1 MVLFY
6 TEKIHVFAFI
16 FSIVK
21 INCNFDEYFIIIMR
35 NIKREIYLERLRPYY
50 QKQIIKFI
58 TGQRRVGKS
67 FLLKQVAMEI
77 ELLFPQT
84 GIIFIDKEKFEFDE
98 IKDYRKLYEYIKK
111 HATQEMNS
119 IFIDE
124 IQEIDGFEKALRSLL
139 NEGGFDI
146 YCSGSNSE
154 ILSGELATLLSGR
167 QLSVSVYSLSLNEF
181 IEFHKLP
188 DERTSLDVYIKYGG
202 LPYLMHLPKE
212 DELIFD
218 YLNNINSTILYRDIL
233 SRYQIRDVNFLSNLI
248 HFLADNTG
256 SITVAKKIAD
266 YMKSLGNT
274 KTVSVILNYLQY
286 LQDSYLIKFAPRYD
300 IPGKRIFDQGGK
312 YYFQD
317 HGLRNAIVGF
327 KPNDTSK
334 LVENLVHNH
343 LLMMG
348 YNVYVGVFRN
358 LEIDFVAEKQGE
370 KLYFQVAW
378 LLPNEDVVQR
388 EFGNLLRIRDQ
399 YPKYVVS
406 MDPMKSITSY
416 EGINHLSLFEFL
428 KKKNFN

>member
-1 MVLFY
+1 
-6 TEKIHVFAFI
+6 
-16 FSIVK
+16 
-21 INCNFDEYFIIIMR
+21 MR
-35 NIKREIYLERLRPYY
+35 NIKREVYLERLRPYY
-50 QKQIIKFI
+50 LKQIVKFI

-67 FLLKQVAMEI
+67 FLLTQVAAEI
-77 ELLFPQT
+77 EQLFPET

-98 IKDYRKLYEYIKK
+98 IDDYRKLYEYIKK
-111 HATQEMNS
+111 HATREMNA

-124 IQEIDGFEKALRSLL
+124 IQEISGFEKALRSLL

-154 ILSGELATLLSGR
+154 LLSGELATLLSGR
-167 QLSVSVYSLSLNEF
+167 QLSVTVYSLSLSEF
-181 IEFHKLP
+181 IEFHNLP
-188 DERTSLDVYIKYGG
+188 DDRSSLDIYIKYGG

-233 SRYQIRDVNFLSNLI
+233 SRYQIRDVNFLTNLI
-248 HFLADNTG
+248 RFLADNTG

-266 YMKSLGNT
+266 YMKSQGNA

-286 LQDSYLIKFAPRYD
+286 LQDSYLMRFAPRYD
-300 IPGKRIFDQGGK
+300 IQGKRIFEQGGK

-317 HGLRNAIVGF
+317 HGLRNAIVGY
-327 KPNDTSK
+327 KPNDTAK

-343 LLMMG
+343 LLTMG
-348 YNVYVGVFRN
+348 YNVYVGAFRN

-370 KLYFQVAW
+370 KIYLQAAW
-378 LLPNEDVVQR
+378 LLPNENVVQR
-388 EFGNLLRIRDQ
+388 EFGNLLRINDQ

-406 MDPMKSITSY
+406 MDPMNAHTSY
-416 EGINHLSLFEFL
+416 QGVKHLSLFDFL
-428 KKKNFN
+428 KKMGFN